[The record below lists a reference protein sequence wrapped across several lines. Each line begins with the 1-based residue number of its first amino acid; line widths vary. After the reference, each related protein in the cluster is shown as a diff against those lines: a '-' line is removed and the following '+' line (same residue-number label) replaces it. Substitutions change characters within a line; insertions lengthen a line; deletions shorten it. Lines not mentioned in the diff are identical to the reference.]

1 MHMALYQYPDKA
13 KVDRYIAKEKI
24 YQQNNIHPDVKR
36 DLIDQIKSIRWLY
49 KLSQQTINLT
59 STEALKEFEIIQIHL
74 KGEVLNPDCLVA
86 LDKAI
91 PNPII
96 FEVMTDYAIKVMAAH
111 KTINSQGNG
120 TIIQSDYFISE
131 SYDLN
136 EKRLSL
142 PNAISL
148 EALYHAILKTLIPKK
163 ILGDNEQSNESI
175 EVLIAKEN
183 ELRSLEKQI
192 VALDKKIM
200 REKQFNRKVEMNAEL
215 KQLKAMQA
223 ALLAQ

>member
-1 MHMALYQYPDKA
+1 MALYQYPDKA

-24 YQQNNIHPDVKR
+24 YQKNNIHHEVKR
-36 DLIDQIKSIRWLY
+36 DLIDQIKNIRWLY
-49 KLSQQTINLT
+49 KLSEQTINLT
-59 STEALKEFEIIQIHL
+59 STAALKEFEIIQIHL
-74 KGEVLNPDCLVA
+74 KGEELNPDCLVA

-96 FEVMTDYAIKVMAAH
+96 FEVVTDHTIKVMAAY

-131 SYDLN
+131 SYDLD

-148 EALYHAILKTLIPKK
+148 EVLYHAILRALMPKK

-192 VALDKKIM
+192 MALDKKIV

-215 KQLKAMQA
+215 KQLKAKQES
-223 ALLAQ
+223 LLAQ

>member
-1 MHMALYQYPDKA
+1 MAFYQYPDKA

-24 YQQNNIHPDVKR
+24 YQQNNIHLDVKR

-49 KLSQQTINLT
+49 KLSEQTINLT

-74 KGEVLNPDCLVA
+74 KGEGLNPDCLVA

-96 FEVMTDYAIKVMAAH
+96 FEVVTDHTIKVMAAH

-131 SYDLN
+131 SYDLD

-142 PNAISL
+142 PSAISL

-163 ILGDNEQSNESI
+163 NLGGNEQFDQSI
-175 EVLIAKEN
+175 EILIAKEN
-183 ELRSLEKQI
+183 ELRSLEKKI
-192 VALDKKIM
+192 MVLGKKIM
-200 REKQFNRKVEMNAEL
+200 REKQFNRKVEMNVEL
-215 KQLKAMQA
+215 KHLQQQVIKLRGDYE
-223 ALLAQ
+223 